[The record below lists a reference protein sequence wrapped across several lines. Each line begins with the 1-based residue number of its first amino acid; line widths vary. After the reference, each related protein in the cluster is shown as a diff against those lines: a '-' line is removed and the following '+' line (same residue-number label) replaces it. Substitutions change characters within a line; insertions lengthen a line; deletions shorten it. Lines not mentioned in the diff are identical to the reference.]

1 MNGNTIGENVARNR
15 KKLGMTQEELA
26 EKMNVSGQAVSK
38 WENDLSYPDVETL
51 KRLACLFACTL
62 DELVNGAPA
71 APTIKS
77 AEPEQVDRRTLT
89 VKVEAGA
96 ESKIHVRFPVALI
109 KRAAESG
116 KLEQLLGKEAGFVHQ
131 ILPMILE
138 GAVGELVNVEQN
150 GSKVT
155 VEVEDYAG

>member
-1 MNGNTIGENVARNR
+1 MNSNTIGENIARNR

-51 KRLACLFACTL
+51 KRLATLFGCTL
-62 DELVNGAPA
+62 DELVNGVPT

-89 VKVEAGA
+89 IKVEAGA
-96 ESKIHVRFPVALI
+96 ESKVHVRFPVSLI

-116 KLEQLLGKEAGFVHQ
+116 KLEQLLGDEAEHVDQ
-131 ILPMILE
+131 ILPMILA
-138 GAVGELVNVEQN
+138 GAVGELINVEQN

-155 VEVEDYAG
+155 VAVEDYAG

>member
-1 MNGNTIGENVARNR
+1 MESNTIGENIARNR
-15 KKLGMTQEELA
+15 KKLGLTQEELA

-38 WENDLSYPDVETL
+38 WENDLSYPDVETM
-51 KRLACLFACTL
+51 KRLAALFGCTL

-71 APTIKS
+71 APTVKS

-89 VKVEAGA
+89 VKVESGTEA
-96 ESKIHVRFPVALI
+96 KVHVRFPVALI

-116 KLEQLLGKEAGFVHQ
+116 KLEQLLGKEAGDVER
-131 ILPMILE
+131 IVPMILA

-155 VEVEDYAG
+155 VAVEDYAG